1 MVVKTKTP
9 QRKEK
14 LKKELIKTFS
24 DINPDEDYMEV
35 RILSTKTG
43 TLSGYFN
50 SVTDIYNAIFRYDG
64 INNIFFTL
72 NQLSPEIIARS
83 KNHFTKYA
91 KNTTTDTEVIKR
103 KWILVDFDPVRPAG
117 ISSSEEELKVA
128 KDCAIKV
135 RKYLT
140 QQGFPEPIFALS
152 GNGYHLLYACDMDNG
167 EQERE
172 AIKKFLEALDQKFS
186 NEKVKVDRANFNAA
200 RICKLYGTVSCK
212 GDDTEERPHR
222 RSRIIKA
229 PDVIEQVQLQQL
241 QDIIKKL
248 NPYEKSKEDSSNKQA
263 FQWKRPSVKDYLI
276 DQGLEIA
283 REKEYQGGTC
293 YVLKRCPFN
302 PDHTDTGAYVIE
314 YPNGK
319 ICAGCHHDS
328 CSDKGWKDMLELYP
342 DKRMKPQKRKKSE
355 TEEEN
360 AVDTLLK
367 DIEEEQH
374 TFYHDRAM
382 NPYVCVTKDGIM
394 QYMEVDGNDYR
405 NYIRYLFYER
415 YQKAVPREALQRV
428 LDTLV
433 VKAQLEKKEITPAYR
448 CAYHEGKIY
457 YYLGDQEQTVICID
471 EEGYRV
477 IAESPV
483 PFIKKKNTSE
493 QVLPQESDLS
503 LRKMGTRYW
512 KFATVEDRILHWVL
526 LISRF
531 IAEGSQPII
540 YYFGD
545 RGSAKSTSMK
555 LDKKIVDPSEIDIK
569 ALPKNIHDVIAS
581 VTNQYM
587 VCFDNVSHISDELS
601 DIFCIVATHGYY
613 SKRKLYSN
621 NEECAINLNARV
633 SFSGITNLTTKP
645 DLIDRIVCLNL
656 NRIDSGRRRT
666 ETEIMESFK
675 RDLPYILDGIF
686 KTLSKAISIYD
697 NLHLKQLPRMADFAK
712 WGYAIAEAMGYGGK
726 RFLGIYENNQN
737 DLLENM
743 ASEDSV
749 ITVLIEVMKKH
760 NYFKGTVTEL
770 LVSLTNMAEKMGI
783 DTRVGWARDAS
794 SLSRRLCEN
803 QSVLGLFGI
812 SIKRGKTNGE
822 RYIELSMEAGDNSHP
837 EE

>member
-9 QRKEK
+9 KRKEE
-14 LKKELIKTFS
+14 LRKELLKTFS
-24 DINPDEDYMEV
+24 AINSDADYIEI
-35 RILSTKTG
+35 RILGTKTG
-43 TLSGYFN
+43 TISGYFN
-50 SVTDIYNAIFRYDG
+50 NVADIYNSISRHDG
-64 INNIFFTL
+64 IYNVFFTL
-72 NQLSPEIIARS
+72 NTLSPEIIARS
-83 KNHFTKYA
+83 KNRLTKYA
-91 KNTTTDTEVIKR
+91 KNTTTDSEISRR
-103 KWILVDFDPVRPAG
+103 KWILLDFDPVRPAG
-117 ISSSEEELKVA
+117 ISSSEEELKSA
-128 KDCAIKV
+128 KSCAMKV
-135 RKYLT
+135 RKYLSEE
-140 QQGFPEPIFALS
+140 GFPEPVFALS
-152 GNGYHLLYACDMDNG
+152 GNGYHLLYSCNMDNG

-172 AIKKFLEALDQKFS
+172 TIKKFLEVLDQKFS
-186 NEKVKVDRANFNAA
+186 DETVKVDRANYNAA

-229 PDVIEQVQLQQL
+229 PDVIKQVQLQQL

-248 NPYEKSKEDSSNKQA
+248 NSYEKSKEDSSNKQA

-319 ICAGCHHDS
+319 ISAGCHHDS
-328 CSDKGWKDMLELYP
+328 CSDKGWKDMLKLYP
-342 DKRMKPQKRKKSE
+342 DKRMKPPKRKKSE
-355 TEEEN
+355 IEEEN

-374 TFYHDRAM
+374 TFYHDRAGT
-382 NPYVCVTKDGIM
+382 PYVCVRKDGFK

-448 CAYHEGKIY
+448 CAYHESKIY

-471 EEGYRV
+471 EEGYKV

-493 QVLPQESDLS
+493 QVLPQESDIS

-601 DIFCIVATHGYY
+601 DIFCIVATHGFY

-645 DLIDRIVCLNL
+645 DLIDRMVCLKL

-675 RDLPYILDGIF
+675 KDLPYILDGIF
-686 KTLSKAISIYD
+686 KTLSKAISIYI

-726 RFLGIYENNQN
+726 RFLEIYEKNQSEI
-737 DLLENM
+737 LENM
-743 ASEDSV
+743 VSEDAV
-749 ITVLIEVMKKH
+749 ITVLIEMMKKH
-760 NYFKGTVTEL
+760 HYFRGKVTEL
-770 LVSLTNMAEKMGI
+770 LSSLTKKAKDLNI

-794 SLSRRLCEN
+794 ALSHRLYEA

-812 SIKRGKTNGE
+812 SVSRGKSNGE
-822 RYIELSMEAGDNSHP
+822 RYIELIMEDDNSHQ

>member
-1 MVVKTKTP
+1 MAVNKGS
-9 QRKEK
+9 KEK
-14 LKKELIKTFS
+14 LKKELINTFS
-24 DINPDEDYMEV
+24 TINPAEEYMEI
-35 RILSTKTG
+35 RILNSGTG

-50 SVTDIYNAIFRYDG
+50 SAEDIYNAIRILDG
-64 INNIFFTL
+64 KYNIFFTL
-72 NQLSPEIIARS
+72 NTLSPEIIARS

-91 KNTTTDTEVIKR
+91 KNTTTDTEIIKR

-117 ISSSEEELKVA
+117 ISSSEEELRAA
-128 KDCAIKV
+128 KGCALKV

-152 GNGYHLLYACDMDNG
+152 GNGYHLLYSCNMENG

-172 AIKKFLEALDQKFS
+172 TIKMFLEVMDQKFS
-186 NEKVKVDRANFNAA
+186 DEQVKVDRSNYNAA

-212 GDDTEERPHR
+212 GDNIEERPHR
-222 RSRIIKA
+222 RSHIIKA

-241 QDIIKKL
+241 QELIEKIAPDSKQKKDSDR
-248 NPYEKSKEDSSNKQA
+248 NKESM
-263 FQWKRPSVKDYLI
+263 WKHMPVRDYLI
-276 DQGLEIA
+276 EHGLEIA

-302 PDHTDTGAYVIE
+302 PDHIDTGAYVIE

-328 CSDKGWKDMLELYP
+328 CSDKGWKDVLKLYP
-342 DKRMKPQKRKKSE
+342 DKRMMPPKRKRSE
-355 TEEEN
+355 IEEEN
-360 AVDTLLK
+360 IVDTLLK
-367 DIEEEQH
+367 DIEEH
-374 TFYHDRAM
+374 HIFYHDQAV

-405 NYIRYLFYER
+405 NYIRFLFYER
-415 YQKAVPREALQRV
+415 YKKAIPREALQRV
-428 LDTLV
+428 LDTLA
-433 VKAQLEKKEITPAYR
+433 VKAQLEENEITPAYR

-477 IAESPV
+477 IAVSPV
-483 PFIKKKNTSE
+483 PFIKKRNTSE
-493 QVLPQESDLS
+493 QVLPQKSDIS

-581 VTNQYM
+581 VTNQYI

-613 SKRKLYSN
+613 TKRKLYSN

-645 DLIDRIVCLNL
+645 DLIDRMVCLKL

-675 RDLPYILDGIF
+675 KDLPYILDGIF
-686 KTLSKAISIYD
+686 KTLSKAISIYN

-726 RFLGIYENNQN
+726 RFLQIYEKNQSEI
-737 DLLENM
+737 LENM
-743 ASEDSV
+743 VSEDAV
-749 ITVLIEVMKKH
+749 ITVLIEMMKKH
-760 NYFKGTVTEL
+760 HYFRGKVTEL
-770 LVSLTNMAEKMGI
+770 LSSLTEKAKDLNI

-794 SLSRRLCEN
+794 ALSHRLYEA

-812 SIKRGKTNGE
+812 SVSRGKSNGE
-822 RYIELSMEAGDNSHP
+822 RYIELIMEDDNSHQ